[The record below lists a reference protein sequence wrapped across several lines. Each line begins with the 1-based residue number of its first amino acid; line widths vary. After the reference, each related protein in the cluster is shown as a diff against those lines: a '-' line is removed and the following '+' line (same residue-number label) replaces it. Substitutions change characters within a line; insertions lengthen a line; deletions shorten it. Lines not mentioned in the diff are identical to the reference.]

1 MFKYRNPIIWYIAVL
16 FVLWTPSSVAQ
27 ESLTLSE
34 AVAHALESNPEL
46 AIDEPGRQAANEE
59 FKAAKERYLPRL
71 DFEMSYLAGNNPAFV
86 FSTLLTQQ
94 KFTEENFDIERLNSP
109 SAEDNWQTRF
119 TLQQTIW
126 DFGRTGAYREMAN
139 LGVQSADRSHEEHV
153 RQVLL
158 AVIDAYYATTL
169 ARESLE
175 TASMAV
181 RSAEAIESQAEA
193 RVKEG
198 VTVEADLLRSRVY
211 LSAARQ
217 QEIQARGNLENAKA
231 RLNRLMGR
239 PLTDP
244 VGETASLIPFEISLP
259 PEEKL
264 LAEQKQER
272 PDYQNLL
279 TELKQ
284 SELAVKAK
292 KKEYL
297 PVLSGYGAWEIDNP
311 LPELSGGDNW
321 AAGVILNW
329 NLFAGGSD
337 KARLDSS
344 RFRMEQKR
352 RQIQA
357 MESAMELEIRSAL
370 VRYRSAEQQVAAAQA
385 AEAQSEEGLR
395 ILKNR
400 YDAGLATMTDLLS
413 SETARS
419 SARTQLAE
427 AIYRQ
432 RLSYAQV
439 EYVAGI
445 LSPESPA
452 VNLQ

>member
-1 MFKYRNPIIWYIAVL
+1 MFKYRNPIIWYIAAVCI
-16 FVLWTPSSVAQ
+16 LWNLPSVAQ
-27 ESLTLSE
+27 ERLALSE
-34 AVAHALESNPEL
+34 AVSRALEFNPEL
-46 AIDEPGRQAANEE
+46 AVDEPGRQAANEE

-94 KFTEENFDIERLNSP
+94 KFTEENFDIARLNSP

-126 DFGRTGAYREMAN
+126 DFGRTRAYREMAN
-139 LGVQSADRSHEEHV
+139 LGVQKADQSHDEHV

-175 TASMAV
+175 TARTAV
-181 RSAEAIESQAEA
+181 QSTEAIESQAEK
-193 RVKEG
+193 RVKAG
-198 VTVEADLLRSRVY
+198 VSVEADLLRSRVY
-211 LSAARQ
+211 LATARQ
-217 QEIQARGNLENAKA
+217 LEIQATGNLENAQA
-231 RLNRLMGR
+231 RLNRLMGL
-239 PLTDP
+239 PLSQP
-244 VGETASLIPFEISLP
+244 VGETAALVPVTLSLP
-259 PEEKL
+259 PEEDL
-264 LAEQKQER
+264 LAEQKQRR

-279 TELKQ
+279 TELKAA
-284 SELAVKAK
+284 ELSAKAK
-292 KKEYL
+292 KKEFL
-297 PVLSGYGAWEIDNP
+297 PVLSGYGTWEIDNP
-311 LPELSGGDNW
+311 LPELSGGNNW
-321 AAGVILNW
+321 AAGVMLNW

-337 KARLDSS
+337 RARLDSAGY
-344 RFRMEQKR
+344 RLEQKR
-352 RQIQA
+352 RQIHA
-357 MESAMELEIRSAL
+357 MESAMELEIRNAL
-370 VRYRSAEQQVAAAQA
+370 VQYRSAAQQVTAAQA

-413 SETARS
+413 AETARS

-432 RLSYAQV
+432 RLSFAQV
-439 EYVAGI
+439 EYVAGV

-452 VNLQ
+452 VHLQ

>member
-1 MFKYRNPIIWYIAVL
+1 MFKYRNPLIWYTAALCI
-16 FVLWTPSSVAQ
+16 LWNLPSVAQ
-27 ESLTLSE
+27 ERLTLSE
-34 AVAHALESNPEL
+34 AAAQALESNPEL
-46 AIDEPGRQAANEE
+46 AMDEPGRQAANEE

-94 KFTEENFDIERLNSP
+94 KFTEANFNIDTLNSP

-119 TLQQTIW
+119 TLQQTLW
-126 DFGRTGAYREMAN
+126 DFGRTRTYREMAN
-139 LGVQSADRSHEEHV
+139 LGVQMADQTHEEHV

-169 ARESLE
+169 ARGSLE
-175 TASMAV
+175 TARTAV
-181 RSAEAIESQAEA
+181 RSAEAIVSRAEE

-198 VTVEADLLRSRVY
+198 VAVEADLLRSRVY

-217 QEIQARGNLENAKA
+217 QEIQAAGNLENAQA

-239 PLTDP
+239 PLNQP
-244 VGETASLIPFEISLP
+244 VGETAALIPVRISP
-259 PEEKL
+259 PSEEKL
-264 LAEQKQER
+264 LEEQKQSR
-272 PDYQNLL
+272 PDYRNLV
-279 TELKQ
+279 TELKVA
-284 SELAVKAK
+284 ELASKAK
-292 KKEYL
+292 KKEFL
-297 PVLSGYGAWEIDNP
+297 PVLSGYGTWEVDNP
-311 LPELSGGDNW
+311 LPETSGGDNW
-321 AAGVILNW
+321 AAGISLNW
-329 NLFAGGSD
+329 NLFAGGGD
-337 KARLDSS
+337 KARLDAS
-344 RFRMEQKR
+344 RFRLEQKR

-357 MESAMELEIRSAL
+357 MESAMALEIRNAM
-370 VRYRSAEQQVAAAQA
+370 VQYRSAEQQVAAAQA

-400 YDAGLATMTDLLS
+400 YEAGLATMTDLLS
-413 SETARS
+413 AETARS
-419 SARTQLAE
+419 SARTNLTG

-432 RLSYAQV
+432 RLSYAHI

-445 LSPESPA
+445 LSPTSPA